1 MAEQIVGVVRKI
13 AFRNDRG
20 FRILEVD
27 PDKASFLLEDQNG
40 IIKVVGELPDV
51 VVGDRLHFTGRWE
64 NDRRYGKQ
72 FRAKSALHRLPNTES
87 EIIAYLSSDIVKGVG
102 PDTAR
107 RIVSEYGEATLEQL
121 IEDPRVVFK
130 VPILRPGQ
138 VDIVLKRWR
147 EDHLERF
154 SIAWLQE
161 RAEFSSA
168 DARRVYDTYGDQTL
182 SRVKSDAYQLA
193 VDGLLTFNQAG
204 ELVQRLRLEV
214 KEDQKRKAA
223 LLCSAQEF
231 VSQGHSFAPRAAL
244 LKDAGELLKL
254 TDASDRSELTPLLE
268 ELLEEEKL
276 GEEELRLDEDA
287 KPSFAIYLP
296 DMWDAEEATA
306 RMLLKRAGASSL
318 FGDSADHPNSA
329 IQESDDLRLNREQ
342 LTAVHRALNYQLS
355 VLTGGPGTGK
365 TVTMKSLVNYLREEN
380 QDYRVRLAAPTGR
393 AADQLAKAT
402 NHGASTIHRLLG
414 WDYENN
420 RFLYRAGN
428 PMPVDLLVVDEAS
441 MLDLKLFRDLLLG
454 LPRHAHLLLVGDT
467 DQLPPV
473 EAGNVLRDIID
484 SNIAPVTRLGELF
497 RQVESGSIAKNAQS
511 IRQGQYPESDRDTNR
526 KDGFFVFK
534 LKDARAAAL
543 QIVELACKKIPDH
556 WGLDPL
562 RHIQVIAPQKPGEL
576 GVEKLN
582 KHLQR
587 ELIDPHAPKVNLG
600 DKVFH
605 LGDKVMETKNDYSR
619 GVYNG
624 DIGCIVCISH
634 AEETLTVA
642 FEGRKPADSPNS
654 DLPEFL
660 KLPEDNGEV
669 TYSFNDAQSLDL
681 AYCITVHKAQG
692 SQYPVVILPVHGEQ
706 YAGLMTRKL
715 LYTAITR
722 AENIVCLVGA
732 EEAVQNAVNRDESYT
747 RHSGLPARLH

>member
-51 VVGDRLHFTGRWE
+51 AVGESLRFTGRWE
-64 NDRRYGKQ
+64 DDRRYGKQ
-72 FRAKSALHRLPNTES
+72 FHAKSAVHRLPNTES

-107 RIVSEYGEATLEQL
+107 RIVAEFGEATLEQL

-130 VPILRPGQ
+130 APILRPGQ

-154 SIAWLQE
+154 TIAWLQE
-161 RAEFSSA
+161 RADFSSA
-168 DARRVYDTYGDQTL
+168 DARRVHDTYGDQAL

-204 ELVQRLRLEV
+204 ELVERLRLED
-214 KEDQKRKAA
+214 KENQKRKAA
-223 LLCSAQEF
+223 LLYSASEF
-231 VSQGHSFAPRAAL
+231 VRQGHTFAPRRAL
-244 LKDAGELLKL
+244 L
-254 TDASDRSELTPLLE
+254 TDAGKLLQLIDSSAPSELAPLLE
-268 ELLEEEKL
+268 ELLAEEKL
-276 GEEELRLDEDA
+276 GEEELLLDYPA
-287 KPSFAIYLP
+287 KKTRAIYLP

-306 RMLLKRAGASSL
+306 RMLLKSAGTSSF
-318 FGDSADHPNSA
+318 FGDPADHPNSV
-329 IQESDDLRLNREQ
+329 IQDSDDLRLNSAQ

-365 TVTMKSLVNYLREEN
+365 TVTMKSLINYLHKKV
-380 QDYRVRLAAPTGR
+380 QVRLAAPTGR

-402 NHGASTIHRLLG
+402 DHGASTIHRLLG

-428 PMPVDLLVVDEAS
+428 PLPVDLLVVDEAS
-441 MLDLKLFRDLLLG
+441 MLDLKLFRDLLQA
-454 LPRHAHLLLVGDT
+454 LPPHAHLLLVGDT

-484 SNIAPVTRLGELF
+484 CEIAPVTRLEKLF
-497 RQVESGSIAKNAQS
+497 RQDESGSIAKNAQR
-511 IRQGQYPESDRDTNR
+511 IRQGQYPISDWDTNR
-526 KDGFFVFK
+526 KDGFFIFT
-534 LKDARAAAL
+534 LKDARAAA
-543 QIVELACKKIPDH
+543 QEIDKLAREKIPRY
-556 WGLDPL
+556 WGLDSL
-562 RHIQVIAPQKPGEL
+562 RDIQVIAPQRKGEL

-582 KHLQR
+582 KVLQR
-587 ELIDPHAPKVNLG
+587 VLINPRAPKVDLG
-600 DKVFH
+600 DQVFYV
-605 LGDKVMETKNDYSR
+605 GDKVMQTTNDYSQ

-624 DIGCIVCISH
+624 DIGFIVGINNE
-634 AEETLTVA
+634 EETLRVA
-642 FEGRKPADSPNS
+642 FEGRKPAEAPNS
-654 DLPEFL
+654 GLADFFALPEY
-660 KLPEDNGEV
+660 NGEV
-669 TYSFNDAQSLDL
+669 TYSFNAAQSLEL

-692 SQYPVVILPVHGEQ
+692 SQYPAVIMPVHGEQ
-706 YAGLMTRKL
+706 SARLMTRTL

-722 AENIVCLVGA
+722 AQKIVCIVGS
-732 EEAVQNAVNRDESYT
+732 EEAVQNAINRDQSHT
-747 RHSGLPARLH
+747 RHSGLPARLN